1 MSDIFSNYFAYYNP
15 TVTFFNKLNV
25 VNYKKCGTRFLI
37 NVAKSHSSQFDLFF
51 KVNQPPTELQ
61 HNLKIDGINFD
72 VSTPN
77 LDLFNY
83 QLSLQNIK
91 SLSSLF
97 LDNSENKLVY
107 IIRNPFLRFISGLTQ
122 NLRNFFY
129 EETLSLADK
138 NYLNYNGFS
147 SNDIDNFIKYFDGDL
162 NNLHTIDTSL
172 LKTFVYFYVQKYF
185 YYLIDDIHT
194 ENYLSFVRRLIV
206 NSKSENLDIIDI
218 DDCEKYHLFDYI
230 KSNTNDVNNMVWSDI
245 EGEVA
250 SNKHIYDIIYDV
262 VYSFSF
268 TNEYLRSEVY
278 SYYLLKKSKYY
289 KEIK

>member
-129 EETLSLADK
+129 EETLSLAEK

-162 NNLHTIDTSL
+162 NNSHTIDTSL